1 MVLTPTYYVFK
12 MYNVHQDATYLPLDL
27 QCERKIVRDNRI
39 VPMVS
44 ATASRDKSGAIHV
57 SLSNVDLEESQEI
70 TLTLGDVK
78 AKSVSGQILTSEKI
92 DDYNTFEQPN
102 LVKLADFKGAKLTKN
117 GLVVKLPAKSIVTL
131 EIK

>member
-1 MVLTPTYYVFK
+1 M
-12 MYNVHQDATYLPLDL
+12 
-27 QCERKIVRDNRI
+27 
-39 VPMVS
+39 
-44 ATASRDKSGAIHV
+44 

>member
-1 MVLTPTYYVFK
+1 
-12 MYNVHQDATYLPLDL
+12 
-27 QCERKIVRDNRI
+27 
-39 VPMVS
+39 MVS

-92 DDYNTFEQPN
+92 DDYNTFEHPN